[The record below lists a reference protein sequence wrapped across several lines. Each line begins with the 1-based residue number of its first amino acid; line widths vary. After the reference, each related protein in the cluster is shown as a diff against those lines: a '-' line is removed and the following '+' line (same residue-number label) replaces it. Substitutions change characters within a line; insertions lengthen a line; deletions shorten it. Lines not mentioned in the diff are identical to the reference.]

1 MVGCFKLF
9 IAKQWWYYGVVVT
22 QRVPK
27 TCSYGAESHAI
38 NQRNVTAILN
48 FVYNIFFVNHRAFY
62 SEFRFILTLCVAH
75 LVLSTPKKE
84 AIEYL
89 VGHNELST
97 RAKKIVDEYYYTR
110 E

>member
-48 FVYNIFFVNHRAFY
+48 FVYNIFFVNRRAFY
-62 SEFRFILTLCVAH
+62 PEFRFNTLRC
-75 LVLSTPKKE
+75 SSRSFNPKKE

-97 RAKKIVDEYYYTR
+97 EKKKIVDEYFYTR